1 MGEHSHMKE
10 KVIRQIRQEISLWQ
24 EQEDRESVFAS
35 RRQADQAIRKRIEEL
50 VLLSPEAWEL
60 SLKEKH
66 EIVSEAFHGLR
77 RELDILQP
85 FVEDEEVSEIMVNG
99 AAAVFIEKKG
109 QIYKT
114 QARFQSR
121 DHLEETIRRVAA
133 GVNRE
138 INESH
143 PIVDARLRDGS
154 RVNAVYSN
162 IALNGPILTIRKFP
176 RSTITMQDLIKNGTI
191 TREAADFLFSMVKQ
205 RRNMFIS
212 GGTSS
217 GKTTLL
223 NVLTSAIS
231 PKERVVVI
239 EDSAELQVTNLENVV
254 RLEVKNANVQ
264 GKGEVNI
271 RQLIRVALRM
281 RPDRILVG
289 EVRGAEA
296 LDMLQAMNSGHEGS
310 LSTGHANSAR
320 GMLYR
325 LETMILTAEAFP
337 LEAVRGQIASAIDM
351 MVHLGRFQDM
361 TRRVLE
367 ISQVSGFK
375 EGRICL
381 NPIFVYDGKRLC
393 RTGNPLLQKSL
404 GGEEPV

>member
-1 MGEHSHMKE
+1 
-10 KVIRQIRQEISLWQ
+10 
-24 EQEDRESVFAS
+24 
-35 RRQADQAIRKRIEEL
+35 
-50 VLLSPEAWEL
+50 
-60 SLKEKH
+60 
-66 EIVSEAFHGLR
+66 
-77 RELDILQP
+77 
-85 FVEDEEVSEIMVNG
+85 MVNG